1 MRTECDSNA
10 NRMKTEMRGGA
21 VLGAR
26 GPGIICRSANES
38 WRAAMGCGREV
49 AAHALW
55 GDTAPRHSTP
65 FTFGDGSSTTESYAP
80 WWAHRES
87 MADSRPGLP
96 HSLWLRP
103 AAPAALQTVAP
114 RRARARSGAH
124 LDALWRTDEHA
135 LWRNH
140 WQSSAIIGNQ
150 QHSEALRSH
159 QSPHAVAP
167 RRRPRR
173 GRCCL
178 HCH

>member
-1 MRTECDSNA
+1 
-10 NRMKTEMRGGA
+10 MKTEMRGGA

-124 LDALWRTDEHA
+124 LDALWRTHEH
-135 LWRNH
+135 
-140 WQSSAIIGNQ
+140 SGAIIGNQ
-150 QHSEALRSH
+150 QHSAALRQHS
-159 QSPHAVAP
+159 VAP
-167 RRRPRR
+167 RRRPTPSSSERALLPPLPLTALPASR
-173 GRCCL
+173 PPFASPRAS
-178 HCH
+178 